1 MKLYLFSISNWRK
14 NPVFYMEEL
23 EATEKNKTYMAKSKS
38 GTRRI
43 NKSEIGIAAGYKNSD
58 CMLTENNPSE
68 AAKILIESKE
78 AEIEQLKSEIDMKV
92 RAIETLK
99 KYIKP

>member
-1 MKLYLFSISNWRK
+1 
-14 NPVFYMEEL
+14 MEKL
-23 EATEKNKTYMAKSKS
+23 EATEKSKTHMAKSKS

-43 NKSEIGIAAGYKNSD
+43 NKSEIGIATGYKNSD
-58 CMLTENNPSE
+58 CVLTENNPSK

-78 AEIEQLKSEIDMKV
+78 AEIEMLKKEIDMKI

-99 KYIKP
+99 KYVKP